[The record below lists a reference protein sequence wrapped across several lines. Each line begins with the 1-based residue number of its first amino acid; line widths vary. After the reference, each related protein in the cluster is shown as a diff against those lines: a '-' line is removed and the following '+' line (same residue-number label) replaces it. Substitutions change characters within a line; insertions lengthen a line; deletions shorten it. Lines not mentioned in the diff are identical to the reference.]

1 MLNGTYTALSGEPKT
16 NDELFNNWLDKYRY
30 FLLADFRV
38 AMKHDEY
45 TEDEFEK
52 FLSFEWQYH
61 IQELDELNI
70 QFANGD
76 I

>member
-1 MLNGTYTALSGEPKT
+1 MLTGTYMALSGEPKT
-16 NDELFNNWLDKYRY
+16 SEELFNNWFDKYRD

-45 TEDEFEK
+45 NEDEFDK
-52 FLSFEWQYH
+52 FLSFEWQCH
-61 IQELDELNI
+61 IQELDELNN